1 MDETGQKI
9 MELFWDVKQGKKH
22 PNTAYKKA
30 CEILD
35 LDYLTGAKKNHG
47 VLHDVIPYLGTARL
61 IKNNKGHSSIKNVTL
76 GNSYQIIEKLDRSR
90 LRKYNPKMN
99 DGFWIINDLGK
110 KVSFTNENLWDV
122 SWV

>member
-1 MDETGQKI
+1 LIKDAKTFPINLSRDTHIKTANNIIQA
-9 MELFWDVKQGKKH
+9 MEEYAELV
-22 PNTAYKKA
+22 
-30 CEILD
+30 
-35 LDYLTGAKKNHG
+35 KNHG